1 MALAHQFRDLLPT
14 LRRKTLSLSC
24 ASPCLGGYFG
34 GVLTTWYNYILGTLK
49 LSHNSK
55 GTGLS
60 WDITL
65 QLSIPETNK
74 THSVSGISA

>member
-1 MALAHQFRDLLPT
+1 MALAHQFRDLLLR
-14 LRRKTLSLSC
+14 LRRKTLSLGR

-55 GTGLS
+55 GAGLS
-60 WDITL
+60 WDVTL
-65 QLSIPETNK
+65 QLSIPETNE
-74 THSVSGISA
+74 THRVAGILA